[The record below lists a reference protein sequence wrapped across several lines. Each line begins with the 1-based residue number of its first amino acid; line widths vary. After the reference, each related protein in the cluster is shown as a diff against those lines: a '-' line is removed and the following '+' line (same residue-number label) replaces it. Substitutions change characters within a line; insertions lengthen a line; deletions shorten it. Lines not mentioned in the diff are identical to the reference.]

1 MTIFLALAKASSLAF
16 LKPGQHLPAVAG
28 LYHAGH
34 GLSGHAGVIE
44 PPGNLLGVL
53 DRGAEDDGPLVLY
66 ILEPGIYNKLIALRH
81 IDLALQIP
89 DVVLNAVEPHFGQV
103 DVGVDADAPYRH
115 QLADFHGGLDIQLVG
130 GVLKNV
136 QDILIVCPFRRS
148 GQAQG
153 KFRCEVGQNPLVC
166 IG

>member
-103 DVGVDADAPYRH
+103 DVGVDADAAHRH
-115 QLADFHGGLDIQLVG
+115 QLTDFHSGLDVQLVA
-130 GVLKNV
+130 VFLKMSRMF
-136 QDILIVCPFRRS
+136 LSSARS
-148 GQAQG
+148 GVAVRPRVNSG
-153 KFRCEVGQNPLVC
+153 VK
-166 IG
+166 